1 MKMKNPEATPCEP
14 GSSGVFVLQ
23 DGEDLAPA
31 TRKEYRVLQVGTNRF
46 QIMTIRNRETKGTLF
61 SNESSAETVC
71 TGLNKIV
78 SFVEKELRQDAVECI
93 KWLIGR

>member
-31 TRKEYRVLQVGTNRF
+31 MRKEYLVRQISTDWF
-46 QIMTIRNRETKGTLF
+46 QIMSIRNREIRGALF
-61 SNESSAETVC
+61 NSESSAETVC
-71 TGLNKIV
+71 AGLNKLTV
-78 SFVEKELRQDAVECI
+78 YRM
-93 KWLIGR
+93 